1 VSRPLVRASV
11 LSARRWLPP
20 FAVLVARWGPAGEW
34 LAAGALALLLAA
46 RLAAPDPRIGDDDF
60 GVFLAGARALAQG
73 ASPYVGDFVSPPWF
87 ALFLLPLTPLPDALA
102 RGVWLALNLLLL
114 GTGTALAAGLVG
126 LCWPPRRV
134 LLAALLLAHWPPVEF
149 GLRLGQ
155 NSLLAWGLGLLAL
168 AAAQRG
174 RFAASGALLAL
185 AAIKPQLGW
194 LVALGLVAW
203 AARQG
208 RAARL
213 VGAGVLTLLLLAGAI
228 ALAAPASYVDLMA
241 LRPRPWNY
249 WGSNIALPAALAA
262 LVGQGVWAW
271 GLYALVALG
280 GSAGVLAGWWR
291 LRASLPALAAYTA
304 GATLLLTPYAY
315 PYDAVLLGLPLLA
328 LVARLRGWRP
338 WTATLLL
345 AALGI
350 ALVLLVRPADY
361 TPSRFFALAAPP
373 LVLAA
378 LALAACPA
386 VSRRR

>member
-1 VSRPLVRASV
+1 MSSLTRSSAARSGRPAALAS
-11 LSARRWLPP
+11 LA
-20 FAVLVARWGPAGEW
+20 ARWGPAGEW
-34 LAAGALALLLAA
+34 GAAVALTLALAT
-46 RLAAPDPRIGDDDF
+46 RLTAPDPRIGDDDF

-134 LLAALLLAHWPPVEF
+134 LLAALLLALWPPVEF

-155 NSLLAWGLGLLAL
+155 NSLLAWWLGLLAL
-168 AAAQRG
+168 AGARRG
-174 RFAASGALLAL
+174 HFAASGALLAL
-185 AAIKPQLGW
+185 ASIKPQLG
-194 LVALGLVAW
+194 GLLAAGLAVW
-203 AARQG
+203 AGRQG
-208 RAARL
+208 RGGRLLAA
-213 VGAGVLTLLLLAGAI
+213 GALALLLLAGAI
-228 ALAAPASYVDLMA
+228 ALAAPASYADLVA

-262 LVGQGVWAW
+262 LVGQGALAW

-280 GSAGVLAGWWR
+280 GTAAVLAGWWR
-291 LRASLPALAAYTA
+291 LRAPLPVLAAYTA

-315 PYDAVLLGLPLLA
+315 PYDVVLLGLPLLA
-328 LVARLRGWRP
+328 LMARLRGWRP
-338 WTATLLL
+338 WAAALLL

-361 TPSRFFALAAPP
+361 TPSRFLALAAPP

-378 LALAACPA
+378 LALAGRPA
-386 VSRRR
+386 APRRQ